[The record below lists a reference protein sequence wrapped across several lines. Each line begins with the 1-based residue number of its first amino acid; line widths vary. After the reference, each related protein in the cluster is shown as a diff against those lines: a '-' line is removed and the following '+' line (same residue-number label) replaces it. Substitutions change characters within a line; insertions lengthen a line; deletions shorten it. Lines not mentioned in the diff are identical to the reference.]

1 MTWCFFLFSFAV
13 CVLCLCVGVWVCG
26 CVGVWVCAF
35 QLWHSSFWI
44 WLVHRLSL
52 QCFHEFLFAQ
62 RFLLFHYTSGTGK
75 GGILKRFFCC
85 LFFGLSSSVARST
98 FYSKTLKKKKSK
110 SPFLSLF
117 LFFLSPSLSRKA
129 ILLHRAILLHNNC
142 VYRSHIY
149 ASNKSS
155 KK

>member
-1 MTWCFFLFSFAV
+1 MFFFVLFCCVCAV
-13 CVLCLCVGVWVCG
+13 FVCGCVGVWVCG
-26 CVGVWVCAF
+26 CVSVCISIVTF
-35 QLWHSSFWI
+35 LVLNLISSSPLTAMFPRVP
-44 WLVHRLSL
+44 L
-52 QCFHEFLFAQ
+52 CPTFLII
-62 RFLLFHYTSGTGK
+62 HYTSGTGK

-129 ILLHRAILLHNNC
+129 ILLHRAILFHNNC